1 MWTCPKLPG
10 YFKASGLLCY
20 TSMPSVFSS
29 NTWNM
34 LRSGNTGVSSEL
46 GHFWPYQQTLC
57 SLAILSPEENTSLAF
72 CQLNPMDFYATSSL
86 NYDLLHWDQ
95 GSFGIIN

>member
-1 MWTCPKLPG
+1 
-10 YFKASGLLCY
+10 
-20 TSMPSVFSS
+20 MPSVFSS

-86 NYDLLHWDQ
+86 NYGKTLA
-95 GSFGIIN
+95 